1 MAADRCN
8 TMRNIRHQLV
18 AVAAAEDF
26 SSSEPGAEV
35 IGNSLSKVVTAV
47 AAAELTQA
55 GARPAARRG
64 THATHRRPAARRG
77 THATPLQN
85 HHRMV
90 MAVMG
95 HLLEGTMGTNG
106 TTKDI
111 HLAKQE
117 EEEHHPRPEGEEVE
131 EDTHHRQ
138 EDHRRI
144 IEHREA

>member
-1 MAADRCN
+1 MAAARC
-8 TMRNIRHQLV
+8 TTIRNIRHQLV
-18 AVAAAEDF
+18 AGAAAEDF

-64 THATHRRPAARRG
+64 TRATHRRPAARRG

-90 MAVMG
+90 ITVMG

-106 TTKDI
+106 TTGDL

-117 EEEHHPRPEGEEVE
+117 EEEEHHPHPEGEEVE
-131 EDTHHRQ
+131 EDTHHHQ
-138 EDHRRI
+138 ED
-144 IEHREA
+144 REA